1 MADHLSPERRSKNMS
16 RISSKDTK
24 PELVVR
30 RLLHGLGYRYRLHRK
45 DLPGK
50 PDLVFTKR
58 KKVIFVH
65 GCFWHQHSEC
75 REGRIPGSRLDYWE
89 AKLKRNVERDAR
101 HLSDLGEAGWQ
112 ALILWECEIKDQ
124 KTLQKRLQ
132 KFLDPRLRGLSSLSS
147 SPQAAKS
154 RYSSAH

>member
-1 MADHLSPERRSKNMS
+1 MADHLSPERRSKKMS

-89 AKLKRNVERDAR
+89 AKLKRNVERD
-101 HLSDLGEAGWQ
+101 
-112 ALILWECEIKDQ
+112 
-124 KTLQKRLQ
+124 
-132 KFLDPRLRGLSSLSS
+132 
-147 SPQAAKS
+147 
-154 RYSSAH
+154 